1 MCAAAVQGSARVL
14 LGARAR
20 AEPRLYRARLRMSRP
35 WAGLGAM
42 VAYILI
48 LVEPEIELLQESF
61 HPGNHLGAVGVC
73 MGEVWVRAACRLS

>member
-20 AEPRLYRARLRMSRP
+20 AEPRLYRARLRMSRL

-61 HPGNHLGAVGVC
+61 HPGNHLGVRYA
-73 MGEVWVRAACRLS
+73 WVRYG

>member
-1 MCAAAVQGSARVL
+1 LCAAAVQGSARVL

-42 VAYILI
+42 VVAYILI

-61 HPGNHLGAVGVC
+61 HPGNHLGVRYA
-73 MGEVWVRAACRLS
+73 WVRYG